1 MVSYNFDELID
12 RSNTNCIKY
21 DARENVFGNSNVI
34 PLWVADMDFAVA
46 PEIHSAIIKRAQ
58 HPVFGYTMRC
68 NEFYEVAQ
76 SWFAKRYHWHVKTGD
91 ISFSPGVV
99 SALAMSL
106 MAFTKPGD
114 KVIVQSPVYFPFY
127 TTIENNGRRV
137 LNNELKLVGD
147 KYEMDFD
154 ALEKSIDK
162 QTKMMFLCNPH
173 NPVGR
178 AWSSNELTRLAE
190 IAEKHRILVVS
201 DEIHADIVFDNLQHI
216 PFASISDYAAQNTIT
231 CFAPSKTF
239 NLAGL
244 STSLVVAENQRLLA
258 EYNYMLDSYHIG
270 LTNPFGLE
278 ALKAAY
284 SDGEPWLE
292 ALLGYLQQ
300 NRDYIFDFFKT
311 EIPLV
316 KPLKP
321 EATFLMWLDFS
332 QLMNR
337 LGARFNHWLI
347 NEAGLGLNNG
357 AMFGAGGDSYQRLN
371 FGCPR
376 STIEQALMKLKNAV
390 TSIL

>member
-1 MVSYNFDELID
+1 
-12 RSNTNCIKY
+12 
-21 DARENVFGNSNVI
+21 
-34 PLWVADMDFAVA
+34 
-46 PEIHSAIIKRAQ
+46 
-58 HPVFGYTMRC
+58 
-68 NEFYEVAQ
+68 
-76 SWFAKRYHWHVKTGD
+76 
-91 ISFSPGVV
+91 
-99 SALAMSL
+99 MSL